1 MAKKKFYS
9 LCRYTEKTTGNV
21 KVGYMP
27 REGFDV
33 PNDLGF
39 DLAVYCAKDSS
50 ASTNWNEVKT
60 WFVVDTVTGLSVTQG
75 DTKNEAIDAALA
87 RMETLDKDKYRKA
100 VKDTEEKYGPVPGRR
115 ITYNFLAV

>member
-9 LCRYTEKTTGNV
+9 LCRYVEKTTGNI

-39 DLAVYCAKDSS
+39 DLAVYQAKDSS
-50 ASTNWNEVKT
+50 ASPSWNRTKV
-60 WFVVDTVTGLSVTQG
+60 WFVVDTVTGLSVGQG
-75 DTKNEAIDAALA
+75 DTKNKAIDAALS
-87 RMETLDKDKYRKA
+87 RLETLDKDEYRKA
-100 VKDTEEKYGPVPGRR
+100 ARDTEEKYGPVPGRR
-115 ITYNFLAV
+115 ITYNFLMN

>member
-9 LCRYTEKTTGNV
+9 LCRYTEKTTENV

-50 ASTNWNEVKT
+50 ASTNWNDVKT
-60 WFVVDTVTGLSVTQG
+60 WFVVDTVTGLSVAQG
-75 DTKNEAIDAALA
+75 DTKKQAVDAALS
-87 RMETLDKDKYRKA
+87 RMEMLDKDKYRKA